1 MVKFNKQDYEKWTT
15 FRMGKKQYLSRAEFE
30 MVCYFHSKYHK
41 HSYYLPC
48 TCSPKTIKQWI
59 VDLNKIWENGDS

>member
-1 MVKFNKQDYEKWTT
+1 MVIFEKQDYEKWTK
-15 FRMGKKQYLSRAEFE
+15 FRMGKKSYLSQKEFE
-30 MVCYFHSKYHK
+30 MVSYFHSKYKK